1 MQASPPPSPIDFP
14 KFFYPKL
21 RSRFFLFVIS
31 ALFLYGWWFLIPP
44 EEFGAIV
51 YYVAVVFFAGGAIVA
66 LAMMFPGTSYL
77 RLDDAGFM
85 VRIFGRET
93 FTRWEDVE
101 RFFVIKQKV
110 NGLTTT
116 KFVGM
121 EFSPSHPAYAKLRTV
136 RRALAPC
143 DNMIDPLG
151 QKAEDLAD
159 LMNQCRERAVSIRR
173 SV

>member
-1 MQASPPPSPIDFP
+1 MQASPSPLIDFP

-21 RSRFFLFVIS
+21 RRGFFLFVLS
-31 ALFLYGWWFLIPP
+31 ALFLYGWFLIPP

-51 YYVAVVFFAGGAIVA
+51 YYVAVVFFAGCAIVG

-85 VRIFGRET
+85 VRIFGREK

-110 NGLTTT
+110 NGLTTI

-121 EFSPSHPAYAKLRTV
+121 DFSPSHPAHAKMRTV

-143 DNMIDPLG
+143 DDMIDPHG

-173 SV
+173 SA

>member
-14 KFFYPKL
+14 TFFYPKL
-21 RSRFFLFVIS
+21 RRGFFLFVLS
-31 ALFLYGWWFLIPP
+31 ALFLYGLSLIAP
-44 EEFGAIV
+44 EERGAMF
-51 YYVAVVFFAGGAIVA
+51 YFSVVLFAGCAIVA

-85 VRIFGRET
+85 VRIFGREK

-101 RFFVIKQKV
+101 RFFVIKHKV

-121 EFSPSHPAYAKLRTV
+121 DFSPSHPAYAKIRTV

-143 DNMIDPLG
+143 DGMIDPHG

-173 SV
+173 SA